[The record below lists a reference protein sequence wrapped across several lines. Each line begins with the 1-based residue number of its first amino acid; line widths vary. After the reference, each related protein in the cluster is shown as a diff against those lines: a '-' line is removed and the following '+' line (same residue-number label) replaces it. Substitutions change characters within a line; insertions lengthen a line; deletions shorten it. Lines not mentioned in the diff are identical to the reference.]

1 MDGVNSMQELM
12 AACRGRTII
21 AYGTGKVGKLLI
33 PYLAENENV
42 QICGVT
48 NSWITQEDAGTFE
61 NTGLPVRSLRA
72 WQEKL
77 PEATILITTTRADFW
92 PEIEDACM
100 QVGYQNIIVV
110 GPYCEYEFVF
120 HKAHALLPNGSEPLL
135 ELLLPHIQF
144 ALIDSICIANEIQD
158 VHRASFSEFRGC
170 HKGQRVVLVGAG
182 PALNYYSQL
191 RETPHIGVNTAFLK
205 PGIKLDYYFARD
217 YSARSS
223 WYNEL
228 KEYSFIKFFGICEWS
243 HDGRE
248 TYQVPES
255 IIEENH
261 GRRFYTQVN
270 KKLIHCDIEH
280 HPIMGLGSVIFG
292 ALHFALFT
300 QPKQIL
306 LVGCDC
312 SPTGHFDGTGG
323 IMSSDGNFWVNSW
336 NWAKEFAARYFPSTE
351 ILSVNP
357 VGLKGMFSDVYTESY
372 LEANPEIVCSDCKIL
387 ENCVCE

>member
-1 MDGVNSMQELM
+1 MDEVNSLQELV

-33 PYLAENENV
+33 PYLAENEDV

-48 NSWITQEDAGTFE
+48 NSWITEQDAGTFE

-72 WQEKL
+72 WYERL
-77 PEATILITTTRADFW
+77 PEATILITTTRQDFH
-92 PEIEDACM
+92 PEIQAACM
-100 QVGYQNIIVV
+100 KAGYQNIICIEA
-110 GPYCEYEFVF
+110 YCEHELVF
-120 HKAHALLPNGSEPLL
+120 HKTRALLPGGNDSLM
-135 ELLLPHIQF
+135 ELLLPHIRSF
-144 ALIDSICIANEIQD
+144 FVDSMCIANEIQN

-182 PALNYYSQL
+182 PTLNFYSQL
-191 RETPHIGVNTAFLK
+191 QDTPHIGVNTTFLK
-205 PGIKLDYYFARD
+205 SGIKLDYYFARD
-217 YSARSS
+217 YSGRSS
-223 WYNEL
+223 WYNRL
-228 KEYSFIKFFGICEWS
+228 KDYDFVKFFGVSEWS
-243 HDGRE
+243 YEARE
-248 TYQVPES
+248 AYQVPES

-261 GRRFYTQVN
+261 GRRFYTQIN

-280 HPIMGLGSVIFG
+280 HPVMGLGSVIFG

-300 QPKQIL
+300 QPEQIL

-323 IMSSDGNFWVNSW
+323 ITPSVGNFWVNSW
-336 NWAKEFAARYFPSTE
+336 NWAKEFAARYFPNTE

-357 VGLKGMFSDVYTESY
+357 VGLKGMFRDVYTQSY
-372 LEANPEIVCSDCKIL
+372 LDAHSETARAE
-387 ENCVCE
+387 CELLAD